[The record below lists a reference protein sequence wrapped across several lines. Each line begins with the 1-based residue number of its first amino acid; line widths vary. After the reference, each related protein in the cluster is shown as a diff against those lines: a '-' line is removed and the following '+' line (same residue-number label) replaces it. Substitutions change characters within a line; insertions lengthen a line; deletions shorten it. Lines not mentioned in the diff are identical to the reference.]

1 MIVLAINDNGQSSY
15 YLVLSAL
22 ILLFT
27 LYVGEL
33 MRIFNYCLNFVSKV
47 MDSLFVKSKVLPENP
62 IEQYGLNPAYPTF
75 YIVKLNARSDLA
87 ALDKV
92 CKKFGLPSPMQSQ
105 FLGGQELERFI
116 GLQNPPPLFGDK
128 AKPTDALNQGK
139 QIIDQLLANGEQNV
153 QVLPVTILWGRNPG
167 KEKPGLGTLVSHSLT
182 PSWFRKFFVLLF
194 SGRDNF
200 IRFSQPLDLSLL
212 VNEKA
217 DVNELPHKLLRVARV
232 HFRRQKLA
240 ATGPKMPS
248 REQLFNSLLASP
260 TIKKAIQTEAKEKN
274 ISQQQARQNAL
285 KLLDEIAANYS
296 DATIRVAERILT
308 WLWNKLY
315 NGIDI
320 KYTEQLHD
328 LTNKGHEIIYMPCH
342 RSHMDYLLLTYS
354 IYHLG
359 LVPPHIAA
367 GINLNFFPAGGIF
380 RRSGAFFIRRSF
392 AGNKLYSAVFKEYLS
407 QLFIKGYS
415 VKFYTEGGRSRTGRL
430 LPPKTGMLAMT
441 LQAMLRGIDRPISIV
456 PVYIGYEHVMEI
468 NTYLKELAGDDKKG
482 ESIFGI
488 FKAIKNLKNY
498 GRGYLNFG
506 DPISINQ
513 YLNEHQPDWRESI
526 HPTDVQKPQWL
537 GPQVATLADKV
548 MVNINSAAALNS
560 VNLLAMI
567 LLVNDKQ
574 ALSKPKLLA
583 QLDFY
588 LHLQRSASYSEKVT
602 IPDENPEQLLAHAL
616 KLNKFEVISDEFGEI
631 IAINDKE
638 KILFNYYRN
647 NILHVFA
654 VPSLLAL
661 HIFKSHKT
669 TIAQC
674 QALINC
680 FYPLFA
686 KEWFLHEL
694 DENYITRILASFV
707 DQDLIEIDGDNIK
720 ITNSNDCLAK
730 LEILGRAL
738 SLTLQRYAIVT
749 GFIQTSLG
757 IERAEL
763 ERESQVL
770 AERLGTLHGIKT
782 PEFFDKKVLVGFIS
796 NLREQGLISETE
808 NGLQGSTEL
817 CEVYMHLKALLPAR
831 VWQSISDIVQGQCN
845 QK

>member
-1 MIVLAINDNGQSSY
+1 
-15 YLVLSAL
+15 
-22 ILLFT
+22 
-27 LYVGEL
+27 
-33 MRIFNYCLNFVSKV
+33 MRIINRCLNFISAG
-47 MDSLFVKSKVLPENP
+47 MNRLFVKSKVLPENP
-62 IEQYGLNPAYPTF
+62 IEQYNLNPANPTF
-75 YIVKLNARSDLA
+75 YIVRLNARSDLA
-87 ALDKV
+87 ALARV
-92 CKKFGLPSPMQSQ
+92 CKKYGLPNPTQEQ
-105 FLGGQELERFI
+105 LLGNAELERFI
-116 GLQNPPPLFGDK
+116 GIQNPPPLFGNK
-128 AKPTDALNQGK
+128 SKPSNALQQGK
-139 QIIDQLLANGEQNV
+139 QIIDHLMQSGEKNV
-153 QVLPVTILWGRNPG
+153 QVIPVTILWGRNPG

-217 DVNELPHKLLRVARV
+217 DVDELPHKLLRVARV

-260 TIKKAIQTEAKEKN
+260 TIKKAIQIEAKEKN
-274 ISQQQARQNAL
+274 ISQEQARQNAL

-296 DATIRVAERILT
+296 DATIRVADRILT

-320 KYTEQLHD
+320 KFSEQVHE
-328 LTNKGHEIIYMPCH
+328 LTDKGHEIIYMPCH

-367 GINLNFFPAGGIF
+367 GINLNFFPAGGVF

-392 AGNKLYSAVFKEYLS
+392 AGNKLYSSVFKEYLS

-468 NTYLKELAGDDKKG
+468 NTYLKELAGNDKKG
-482 ESIFGI
+482 ESVLGI

-513 YLNEHQPDWRESI
+513 YLNEQQPDWRESI

-537 GPQVATLADKV
+537 GPQVANLADKV
-548 MVNINSAAALNS
+548 MVNINSAAALNA

-567 LLVNDKQ
+567 LLVNDKH
-574 ALSKPKLLA
+574 ALSKPKLIA
-583 QLDFY
+583 QLEFY
-588 LHLQRSASYSEKVT
+588 LHLQRSASYSDKVT
-602 IPDENPEQLLAHAL
+602 TPNESAELLEHAL
-616 KLNKFEVISDEFGEI
+616 KLNKFDVISDEFGEI

-638 KILFNYYRN
+638 KTLFNYYRN
-647 NILHVFA
+647 NVLHLFA

-661 HIFKSHKT
+661 HLFKAHKT
-669 TIAQC
+669 TMADC
-674 QALINC
+674 QALIAR

-694 DENYITRILASFV
+694 DENYISRVLASFV
-707 DQDLIEIDGDNIK
+707 DQDLIEIEGDNIK

-730 LEILGRAL
+730 LEMLGRAL
-738 SLTLQRYAIVT
+738 SLTLQRYAIVV
-749 GFIQTSLG
+749 GFIQTSSG
-757 IERAEL
+757 IEREEL
-763 ERESQVL
+763 EHESQVL

-796 NLREQGLISETE
+796 SLREQKLITETE
-808 NGLQGSTEL
+808 QGLTGSNEL
-817 CEVYMHLKALLPAR
+817 CEVYLYLKALLPAR
-831 VWQSISDIVQGQCN
+831 VWQSIDDIVQSQA
-845 QK
+845 QHIKD

>member
-1 MIVLAINDNGQSSY
+1 MVSPVITWY
-15 YLVLSAL
+15 YPR
-22 ILLFT
+22 LFCFLT
-27 LYVGEL
+27 LNFGEL
-33 MRIFNYCLNFVSKV
+33 MRIFSRCLNFFSMV
-47 MDSLFVKSKVLPENP
+47 MNRLLVKSKVLPENP
-62 IEQYGLNPAYPTF
+62 IEQYSLDPSSPTF

-87 ALDKV
+87 ALARV
-92 CKKFGLPSPMQSQ
+92 CKKHGLPNPTEQQ
-105 FLGGQELERFI
+105 LLGNTELDRFI

-128 AKPTDALNQGK
+128 AKPTDALQKGK
-139 QIIDQLLANGEQNV
+139 LIIEQLIASNEQNV
-153 QVLPVTILWGRNPG
+153 QVIPVTILWGRNPG

-200 IRFSQPLDLSLL
+200 VRFSQPLDLSLL

-217 DVNELPHKLLRVARV
+217 DVDELPHKLLRVARV

-248 REQLFNSLLASP
+248 REQLFSSLLASP

-274 ISQQQARQNAL
+274 ISHEQARQNAL

-296 DATIRVAERILT
+296 DATIRVADRVLT

-441 LQAMLRGIDRPISIV
+441 LQAMMRGIDRPISIV

-468 NTYLKELAGDDKKG
+468 NTYLKELAGNDKKG

-506 DPISINQ
+506 DPISVNQ

-537 GPQVATLADKV
+537 GPQVANLADKV
-548 MVNINSAAALNS
+548 MVNINSAAALNA

-588 LHLQRSASYSEKVT
+588 LHLQKSASYSDK
-602 IPDENPEQLLAHAL
+602 ISAPDENAEQLLNHAL
-616 KLNKFEVISDEFGEI
+616 KLNKFDVISDEFGEI

-638 KILFNYYRN
+638 KTLFNYYRN

-669 TIAQC
+669 TLNQC
-674 QALINC
+674 QELISR

-686 KEWFLHEL
+686 KEWFLNEL
-694 DENYITRILASFV
+694 DENYISRILASFV
-707 DQDLIEIDGDNIK
+707 DQELIEINGDEIK

-730 LEILGRAL
+730 LEMLGRAL
-738 SLTLQRYAIVT
+738 SLTLQRYAIVI
-749 GFIQTSLG
+749 GFIQTSKG
-757 IERAEL
+757 IDRAEL

-770 AERLGTLHGIKT
+770 AQRLGTLHGIKS
-782 PEFFDKKVLVGFIS
+782 PEFFDKKVLIGFIN
-796 NLREQGLISETE
+796 NLRQQALISESDA
-808 NGLQGSTEL
+808 GLQGSNDL

-831 VWQSISDIVQGQCN
+831 IWQSITDIVQN
-845 QK
+845 QSS

>member
-1 MIVLAINDNGQSSY
+1 
-15 YLVLSAL
+15 
-22 ILLFT
+22 
-27 LYVGEL
+27 
-33 MRIFNYCLNFVSKV
+33 MRIIDCCLNLVSAV
-47 MDSLFVKSKVLPENP
+47 INRLLVKSKVLPEDP
-62 IEQYGLNPAYPTF
+62 VKQYNLNPANPTF
-75 YIVKLNARSDLA
+75 YIVRLNARSDLA
-87 ALDKV
+87 ALARV
-92 CKKFGLPSPMQSQ
+92 CKSYGLPSPTEQQ
-105 FLGGQELERFI
+105 RLGNTELARFI
-116 GLQNPPPLFGDK
+116 GIQNPPPLFGDQ

-139 QIIDQLLANGEQNV
+139 QIIAQLLSTGEKNV
-153 QVLPVTILWGRNPG
+153 QVIPVTILWGRNPG

-217 DVNELPHKLLRVARV
+217 DVDELPHKLLRVARV

-248 REQLFNSLLASP
+248 REQLFSALLASP

-274 ISQQQARQNAL
+274 ISQQHAQQNAL

-296 DATIRVAERILT
+296 DATIRVADRILT

-315 NGIDI
+315 NGIDV
-320 KYTEQLHD
+320 KYTEQIHD

-342 RSHMDYLLLTYS
+342 RSHMDYMLLTYV
-354 IYHLG
+354 IYHQG

-415 VKFYTEGGRSRTGRL
+415 VKFYTEGGRSRTGLL

-468 NTYLKELAGDDKKG
+468 NTYLKELAGNDKKG

-506 DPISINQ
+506 DPISINH
-513 YLNEHQPDWRESI
+513 YLNEQQPDWRESI

-537 GPQVATLADKV
+537 GPQVAKLADSV
-548 MVNINSAAALNS
+548 MVNINSAAALNA

-567 LLVNDKQ
+567 LLVNDKH

-588 LHLQRSASYSEKVT
+588 LHLQRSASYSDKVT
-602 IPDENPEQLLAHAL
+602 APNESAEQLLAHAL
-616 KLNKFEVISDEFGEI
+616 KLNKFDVISDEFGEI
-631 IAINDKE
+631 IAITDNE
-638 KILFNYYRN
+638 KTLFNYYRN
-647 NILHVFA
+647 NILHLFA

-661 HIFKSHKT
+661 HLFRQHRSRISECK
-669 TIAQC
+669 
-674 QALINC
+674 ALISR

-686 KEWFLHEL
+686 KEWFLHDL
-694 DENYITRILASFV
+694 DEHYITRILASFV
-707 DQDLIEIDGDNIK
+707 DQNLIAINGDEIK
-720 ITNSNDCLAK
+720 VTKSNDSLAK
-730 LEILGRAL
+730 LEMLGRAL
-738 SLTLQRYAIVT
+738 NLTLQRYAIVI
-749 GFIQTSLG
+749 GFIQTSQG
-757 IERAEL
+757 IEREEL

-770 AERLGTLHGIKT
+770 AQRLGTLHGIKT
-782 PEFFDKKVLVGFIS
+782 PEFFDKKVLVSFIAS
-796 NLREQGLISETE
+796 LREQGLITE
-808 NGLQGSTEL
+808 SDNGLTGSNEL
-817 CEVYMHLKALLPAR
+817 CELYMHLKALLPAR
-831 VWQSISDIVQGQCN
+831 VWQSISDIVQGQC
-845 QK
+845 Q

>member
-1 MIVLAINDNGQSSY
+1 
-15 YLVLSAL
+15 
-22 ILLFT
+22 
-27 LYVGEL
+27 
-33 MRIFNYCLNFVSKV
+33 MRIFSHCLNFFSMV
-47 MDSLFVKSKVLPENP
+47 MNRLLVKSKVLPENP
-62 IEQYGLNPAYPTF
+62 IEQYGLDPASPTF

-87 ALDKV
+87 ALARV
-92 CKKFGLPSPMQSQ
+92 CKKHGLPNPTEQQ
-105 FLGGQELERFI
+105 LLGNAELDRFI

-128 AKPTDALNQGK
+128 AKQTDALQKGK
-139 QIIDQLLANGEQNV
+139 LIIDQLIQSNGQNV
-153 QVLPVTILWGRNPG
+153 QVIPVTILWGRNPG

-200 IRFSQPLDLSLL
+200 VRFSQPLDLSLL

-217 DVNELPHKLLRVARV
+217 DVDELPHKLLRVARV

-248 REQLFNSLLASP
+248 REQLFSSLLASP
-260 TIKKAIQTEAKEKN
+260 TIKKAIQTEANEKN
-274 ISQQQARQNAL
+274 ISHEQARQNAL

-296 DATIRVAERILT
+296 DATIRVAERVLT

-320 KYTEQLHD
+320 KYTDQLHD

-468 NTYLKELAGDDKKG
+468 NTYLKELAGNDKKG

-506 DPISINQ
+506 DPISVNQ

-537 GPQVATLADKV
+537 GPQVANLADKV
-548 MVNINSAAALNS
+548 MININSAAALNA

-588 LHLQRSASYSEKVT
+588 LHLQRSASYSDK
-602 IPDENPEQLLAHAL
+602 ISAPAENAEQLLAHAL
-616 KLNKFEVISDEFGEI
+616 KLNKFDVISDEFGEI

-638 KILFNYYRN
+638 KTLFNYYRN

-669 TIAQC
+669 TLSQC
-674 QALINC
+674 QELISR

-686 KEWFLHEL
+686 KEWFLNEL
-694 DENYITRILASFV
+694 DKNYISHILASFV
-707 DQDLIEIDGDNIK
+707 DQDLIEINGNEIK

-730 LEILGRAL
+730 LEMLGRAL
-738 SLTLQRYAIVT
+738 SLTLQRYAIVI
-749 GFIQTSLG
+749 GFIQTSAG
-757 IERAEL
+757 IDRAEL

-770 AERLGTLHGIKT
+770 AQRLGTLHGIKS
-782 PEFFDKKVLVGFIS
+782 PEFFDNKVLVGFIS
-796 NLREQGLISETE
+796 NLRQQELISESDA
-808 NGLQGSTEL
+808 GLRGSSEL
-817 CEVYMHLKALLPAR
+817 CEIYMHLKALLPAR
-831 VWQSISDIVQGQCN
+831 IWQSISDIVQN
-845 QK
+845 QNN

>member
-1 MIVLAINDNGQSSY
+1 
-15 YLVLSAL
+15 
-22 ILLFT
+22 
-27 LYVGEL
+27 
-33 MRIFNYCLNFVSKV
+33 MRIINRCLNAISAG
-47 MDSLFVKSKVLPENP
+47 MNRLLVKSKVLPENP
-62 IEQYGLNPAYPTF
+62 IEQYNLNPANPTF
-75 YIVKLNARSDLA
+75 YIVRLNARSDLA
-87 ALDKV
+87 ALARV
-92 CKKFGLPSPMQSQ
+92 CKKYGLPDPTEEQL
-105 FLGGQELERFI
+105 LGNAELNRFI
-116 GLQNPPPLFGDK
+116 GIQNPPPLFGNK
-128 AKPTDALNQGK
+128 SKPSNALQQGK
-139 QIIDQLLANGEQNV
+139 HIIDHLMQSGEQNV
-153 QVLPVTILWGRNPG
+153 QVIPVTILWGRNPG

-217 DVNELPHKLLRVARV
+217 DVDELPHKLIRVARV

-260 TIKKAIQTEAKEKN
+260 TIKKAIQIEAKEKN
-274 ISQQQARQNAL
+274 ISQEQARQNAL

-296 DATIRVAERILT
+296 DATIRVADRVLT

-320 KYTEQLHD
+320 KFSEQVHE
-328 LTNKGHEIIYMPCH
+328 LTDKGHEIIYMPCH

-392 AGNKLYSAVFKEYLS
+392 AGNKLYSSVFKEYLS

-468 NTYLKELAGDDKKG
+468 NTYLKELAGNDKKG
-482 ESIFGI
+482 ESVLGI

-513 YLNEHQPDWRESI
+513 YLNDQQPDWRESI

-537 GPQVATLADKV
+537 GPQVANLADKV
-548 MVNINSAAALNS
+548 MVNINSAAALNA

-567 LLVNDKQ
+567 LLVNDKH
-574 ALSKPKLLA
+574 ALSKPKLIA
-583 QLDFY
+583 QLEFY
-588 LHLQRSASYSEKVT
+588 LHLQRSASYSDKVT
-602 IPDENPEQLLAHAL
+602 TPNESAEQLLEHAL
-616 KLNKFEVISDEFGEI
+616 KLNKFDVISDEFGEI

-638 KILFNYYRN
+638 KTLFNYYRN
-647 NILHVFA
+647 NVLHLFA

-661 HIFKSHKT
+661 HLFKAHQT
-669 TIAQC
+669 TMADC
-674 QALINC
+674 HALIAR

-694 DENYITRILASFV
+694 DENYITRVLASFV
-707 DQDLIEIDGDNIK
+707 DQDLIEIEGDNIK

-730 LEILGRAL
+730 LEMLGRAL
-738 SLTLQRYAIVT
+738 SLTLQRYAIVV
-749 GFIQTSLG
+749 GFIQTSSG
-757 IERAEL
+757 IEREEL
-763 ERESQVL
+763 EHESQVL

-782 PEFFDKKVLVGFIS
+782 PEFFDKKVLIGFIS
-796 NLREQGLISETE
+796 SLREQKLITETE
-808 NGLQGSTEL
+808 QGLTGSNEL
-817 CEVYMHLKALLPAR
+817 CEVYLYLKALLPAR
-831 VWQSISDIVQGQCN
+831 VWQSIDDIVQSQA
-845 QK
+845 QHAKD

>member
-1 MIVLAINDNGQSSY
+1 MVSPVITWY
-15 YLVLSAL
+15 YLR
-22 ILLFT
+22 LFCF
-27 LYVGEL
+27 LPSNFGEL
-33 MRIFNYCLNFVSKV
+33 MRIFNYCLNFFS
-47 MDSLFVKSKVLPENP
+47 MLMNRLLVKSKVLPENP

-87 ALDKV
+87 ALARV
-92 CKKFGLPSPMQSQ
+92 CKKYGLPDPTEQQ
-105 FLGGQELERFI
+105 LLGSAELDRFI
-116 GLQNPPPLFGDK
+116 GLQNPPPLFGDT
-128 AKPTDALNQGK
+128 AKPTDALQKGK
-139 QIIDQLLANGEQNV
+139 HIIDQLIDSDEKNV
-153 QVLPVTILWGRNPG
+153 QVIPVTILWGRNPG

-200 IRFSQPLDLSLL
+200 VRFSQPLDLSLL

-217 DVNELPHKLLRVARV
+217 DVDELPHKLLRVARV

-248 REQLFNSLLASP
+248 REQLFSSLLASP

-274 ISQQQARQNAL
+274 ISHDQARQNAL

-296 DATIRVAERILT
+296 DATIRVAERVLT

-441 LQAMLRGIDRPISIV
+441 LQAMMRGIDRPISIV

-468 NTYLKELAGDDKKG
+468 NTYLKELAGNDKKS

-498 GRGYLNFG
+498 GRGNLNFG
-506 DPISINQ
+506 APISINQ
-513 YLNEHQPDWRESI
+513 YLNEYQPDWRESI

-537 GPQVATLADKV
+537 APQVASLADKV
-548 MVNINSAAALNS
+548 MVNINSAAALNA

-574 ALSKPKLLA
+574 ALSKTKLLA

-588 LHLQRSASYSEKVT
+588 LHLQRSARYSEKVST
-602 IPDENPEQLLAHAL
+602 PDESAHELLSHAL
-616 KLNKFEVISDEFGEI
+616 KLNKFDVISDEFGEI

-638 KILFNYYRN
+638 KTLFNYYRN

-669 TIAQC
+669 
-674 QALINC
+674 ALSECKNLIRL

-707 DQDLIEIDGDNIK
+707 DQELIEIEGDNIK

-730 LEILGRAL
+730 LEMLGRAL
-738 SLTLQRYAIVT
+738 SLTLQRYAIAI
-749 GFIQTSLG
+749 GFIQTSSG
-757 IERAEL
+757 IDREEL

-770 AERLGTLHGIKT
+770 AQRLGTLHGIKS

-796 NLREQGLISETE
+796 NLREQGLISESDT
-808 NGLQGSTEL
+808 GLQGSNEL
-817 CEVYMHLKALLPAR
+817 CELYMHLKALLPAR
-831 VWQSISDIVQGQCN
+831 IWQSITDIVQSQSS
-845 QK
+845 

>member
-1 MIVLAINDNGQSSY
+1 MGNYS
-15 YLVLSAL
+15 
-22 ILLFT
+22 
-27 LYVGEL
+27 LYGES
-33 MRIFNYCLNFVSKV
+33 MRIVNYCLNVLSAGVSRLLV
-47 MDSLFVKSKVLPENP
+47 RSKVLPEKP
-62 IEQYGLNPAYPTF
+62 TEQYELNSKNPTF
-75 YIVKLNARSDLA
+75 YIVRLNSRFDLA
-87 ALDKV
+87 ALARV
-92 CKKFGLPSPMQSQ
+92 CKRHGLPDPREQQ
-105 FLGGQELERFI
+105 VLGTERLDRFI
-116 GLQNPPPLFGDK
+116 GIENPPPLIGDI
-128 AKPTDALNQGK
+128 AKPTNALAQGK
-139 QIIDQLLANGEQNV
+139 QIIDHLLSSGQKDV
-153 QVLPVTILWGRNPG
+153 QVIPVTILWGRAPG
-167 KEKPGLGTLVSHSLT
+167 KEKPGLSTLITHSLT
-182 PSWFRKFFVLLF
+182 PSWFRKLFVVLF

-212 VNEKA
+212 VDEKA
-217 DVNELPHKLLRVARV
+217 DVNELPQKLLRVARV

-260 TIKKAIQTEAKEKN
+260 TIKKAIQDEAKAKN
-274 ISQQQARQNAL
+274 ISQAQARQNAV
-285 KLLDEIAANYS
+285 KLLNEIAANYS
-296 DATIRVAERILT
+296 EAMIRVAERFLT

-320 KYTEQLHD
+320 KYTEQIHE

-342 RSHMDYLLLTYS
+342 RSHMDYLLLTYA
-354 IYHLG
+354 IYHQG

-441 LQAMLRGIDRPISIV
+441 MQAMLRGIDRPISIV

-468 NTYLKELAGDDKKG
+468 NTYLKELAGNDKKG

-513 YLNEHQPDWRESI
+513 YLNDNQPNWRDDI

-537 GPQVATLADKV
+537 GPQVANLADQV
-548 MVNINSAAALNS
+548 MVKINNAAALNA

-567 LLVNDKQ
+567 LLVNDKH

-588 LHLQRSASYSEKVT
+588 LRLQRDASYSNKVT
-602 IPDENPEQLLAHAL
+602 APEETPEQLLTHAL
-616 KLNKFEVISDEFGEI
+616 KLNKFDVISDEFGEI

-638 KILFNYYRN
+638 KTLFNYYRN
-647 NILHVFA
+647 NILHLFA
-654 VPSLLAL
+654 VPSLIAL
-661 HIFKSHKT
+661 HLFREKT
-669 TIAQC
+669 TTVSKC
-674 QALINC
+674 QQLVAA

-686 KEWFLHEL
+686 KEWYLREL
-694 DENYITRILASFV
+694 DEDYITRILANFV
-707 DQDLIEIDGDNIK
+707 DQNLIELDGDNIH
-720 ITNSNDCLAK
+720 ITNTNDCLAK
-730 LEILGRAL
+730 LDMLGKAL
-738 SLTLQRYAIVT
+738 NFTLQRYAIVI
-749 GFIQTSLG
+749 GFIQTSNG
-757 IERAEL
+757 IEKAEL

-770 AERLGTLHGIKT
+770 AQRLGTLHGIKT
-782 PEFFDKKVLVGFIS
+782 PEFFDKKVLVGFID
-796 NLREQGLISETE
+796 NLRAQSLITDGDAGLI
-808 NGLQGSTEL
+808 GSVQL
-817 CEVYMHLKALLPAR
+817 CETYMHLKALLPAR
-831 VWQSISDIVQGQCN
+831 VWQSISDIVQGQC
-845 QK
+845 K